1 MCYDDLFFSI
11 SITTKKSTS
20 ELFTINYKKMRAL
33 EHISIDSIRK
43 CKHEKST
50 QTNYHYGLDL

>member
-11 SITTKKSTS
+11 SITIKKITY
-20 ELFTINYKKMRAL
+20 ELFTIIYKKMRAL

-50 QTNYHYGLDL
+50 QTNYH